1 MNNKR
6 IISVL
11 LLTVFVAS
19 ALMLSSCD
27 VINEMM
33 GNGKPSGNGTDTY
46 IFEAEYIDLTD
57 VQGAGESSSQG
68 GVQMIYGNGESDK
81 SKGWSEGYYVAYTYV
96 ANLKLDFNFE
106 SDADAK
112 ATVVLRLGSEL
123 GNLLL
128 TPDLFEV
135 QLNGETVPY
144 SSLSLNGGTSLEGMK
159 FYDLVVNTNANV
171 KAGENTL
178 SLIVRD
184 NKLVAGERVG
194 APCVDCVKIT
204 TSAKLTWSP
213 KTDNPANRGNTDLD

>member
-1 MNNKR
+1 MKK
-6 IISVL
+6 IISTLLFTVL
-11 LLTVFVAS
+11 IASVF
-19 ALMLSSCD
+19 MLNSCD
-27 VINEMM
+27 LIF
-33 GNGKPSGNGTDTY
+33 GNKDNAGSGTNTY
-46 IFEAEYIDLTD
+46 TLEAEYIDLND

-68 GVQMIYGNGESDK
+68 GVQMIYGNGEADK
-81 SKGWSEGYYVAYTYV
+81 SKGWSEGYYVGYTYV

-112 ATVVLRLGSEL
+112 ATIVLRLGSEL

-144 SSLSLNGGTSLEGMK
+144 SSLSLNGSNSLEDMK

-171 KAGENTL
+171 KAGANTL
-178 SLIVRD
+178 SVIVRD

-194 APCVDCVKIT
+194 APCIDCVKIT
-204 TSAKLTWSP
+204 TSANITWNP
-213 KTDNPANRGNTDLD
+213 KTDNPANRGNTDLE

>member
-1 MNNKR
+1 MKK
-6 IISVL
+6 IISL
-11 LLTVFVAS
+11 FLLT
-19 ALMLSSCD
+19 ALMASVLMFTGCD
-27 VINEMM
+27 IINQVI
-33 GNGKPSGNGTDTY
+33 GGGKPSGSGAGTYT
-46 IFEAEYIDLTD
+46 FEAEYIDLD
-57 VQGAGESSSQG
+57 DIQGAGESSSQG

-106 SDADAK
+106 SDSDAK
-112 ATVVLRLGSEL
+112 ATVILRLGSEL
-123 GNLLL
+123 GNLML

-144 SSLSLNGGTSLEGMK
+144 ASLSLNGGTSLEDMK
-159 FYDLVVNTNANV
+159 FYELVVNTNANV
-171 KAGENTL
+171 KAGSNTL

-204 TSAKLTWSP
+204 TSAKLTWTP
-213 KTDNPANRGNTDLD
+213 KLDNPENRGNTDLD

>member
-1 MNNKR
+1 MRMNKLVS
-6 IISVL
+6 IL
-11 LLTVFVAS
+11 LLAVLVAS
-19 ALMLSSCD
+19 VFMLNSCD
-27 VINEMM
+27 IINQVIG
-33 GNGKPSGNGTDTY
+33 GNKPSGSSANTY
-46 IFEAEYIDLTD
+46 TFEAEYIDLSD

-81 SKGWSEGYYVAYTYV
+81 SKGWSEGHYVGYTYV

-112 ATVVLRLGSEL
+112 ATIVLRLGSEL

-144 SSLSLNGGTSLEGMK
+144 ASLSLNGGTSLEDMK

-171 KAGENTL
+171 KAGANTL

-194 APCVDCVKIT
+194 APCIDCVKIT
-204 TSAKLTWSP
+204 TSATLTWNP

>member
-1 MNNKR
+1 MKSNK
-6 IISVL
+6 IVSILLIAMLVASVL
-11 LLTVFVAS
+11 TF
-19 ALMLSSCD
+19 SSCD
-27 VINEMM
+27 LLPF
-33 GNGKPSGNGTDTY
+33 GNDNPTGGGTGTSVL
-46 IFEAEYIDLTD
+46 EAEYIDLSD
-57 VQGAGESSSQG
+57 IQGAGESSSQG
-68 GVQMIYGNGESDK
+68 GVQMIYGDGESDK
-81 SKGWSEGYYVAYTYV
+81 SKGWSEGYYVGYTYV
-96 ANLKLDFNFE
+96 ANLKLDFVFE

-112 ATVVLRLGSEL
+112 ATIVLRLGSEL

-144 SSLSLNGGTSLEGMK
+144 SSLSLNGGTSLEDMK

-194 APCVDCVKIT
+194 APCIDCVKIT
-204 TSAKLTWSP
+204 TSANITWNP

>member
-1 MNNKR
+1 MKR
-6 IISVL
+6 LISIL
-11 LLTVFVAS
+11 LLTVLVAS
-19 ALMLSSCD
+19 MLMLSSCD
-27 VINEMM
+27 IF
-33 GNGKPSGNGTDTY
+33 GGGKTNNTGSNTY
-46 IFEAEYIDLTD
+46 TFEAEYIDLSG

-96 ANLKLDFNFE
+96 ANLKLDFNFN

-112 ATVVLRLGSEL
+112 ATVIVRLGSEL
-123 GNLLL
+123 GNLML
-128 TPDLFEV
+128 TTDLFEV

-144 SSLSLNGGTSLEGMK
+144 SSLSLNGGTSLENIK

-204 TSAKLTWSP
+204 TSANLTWTP
-213 KTDNPANRGNTDLD
+213 KLDNPENRGNTDLD

>member
-1 MNNKR
+1 MRNNKL
-6 IISVL
+6 ISVL
-11 LLTVFVAS
+11 LIAVLVAS
-19 ALMLSSCD
+19 VFMLNSCD
-27 VINEMM
+27 LIFGNEQ
-33 GNGKPSGNGTDTY
+33 PSGNGASTY
-46 IFEAEYIDLTD
+46 TLEAEYIDLD
-57 VQGAGESSSQG
+57 DIQGAGESSSQG
-68 GVQMIYGNGESDK
+68 GVQMIYGNGDSDK
-81 SKGWSEGYYVAYTYV
+81 SKGWSEGYYVGYTYV
-96 ANLKLDFNFE
+96 ANLKLDFVFQ

-112 ATVVLRLGSEL
+112 ATIVLRLGSEL

-144 SSLSLNGGTSLEGMK
+144 SSLSLNGGTSLEDMK
-159 FYDLVVNTNANV
+159 FYDLVVNTNATV

-194 APCVDCVKIT
+194 APCIDCVKIT
-204 TSAKLTWSP
+204 TSANITWNP

>member
-1 MNNKR
+1 MRNNKL
-6 IISVL
+6 ISVL
-11 LLTVFVAS
+11 LIAVLVAS
-19 ALMLSSCD
+19 VFMLNSCD
-27 VINEMM
+27 LFFGNEQ
-33 GNGKPSGNGTDTY
+33 PSGNGTSTY
-46 IFEAEYIDLTD
+46 TLEAEYIDLND
-57 VQGAGESSSQG
+57 IQGAGESSSQG
-68 GVQMIYGNGESDK
+68 GVQMIYGNGDSDK
-81 SKGWSEGYYVAYTYV
+81 SKGWSEGYYVGYTYV
-96 ANLKLDFNFE
+96 ANLKLDFVFQ

-112 ATVVLRLGSEL
+112 ATIVLRLGSEL

-144 SSLSLNGGTSLEGMK
+144 SSLSLNGGTSLEDMK

-194 APCVDCVKIT
+194 APCIDCVKIT
-204 TSAKLTWSP
+204 TSANITWNP

>member
-1 MNNKR
+1 MRNNK
-6 IISVL
+6 IISL
-11 LLTVFVAS
+11 LLIAVLVAS
-19 ALMLSSCD
+19 VFMLNSCD
-27 VINEMM
+27 VINQFV
-33 GNGKPSGNGTDTY
+33 GGGKPSGNGTGTY
-46 IFEAEYIDLTD
+46 TFEAEYIDLSD

-81 SKGWSEGYYVAYTYV
+81 SKGWSEGYYVGYTYV

-123 GNLLL
+123 GNLML

-144 SSLSLNGGTSLEGMK
+144 ASLSLNGGTSLEDMK

-194 APCVDCVKIT
+194 APCIDCVKIT
-204 TSAKLTWSP
+204 TSANLTWTP
-213 KTDNPANRGNTDLD
+213 KTDNPENRGNTDLD

>member
-1 MNNKR
+1 MRNNKL
-6 IISVL
+6 ISVL
-11 LLTVFVAS
+11 LIAVLVAS
-19 ALMLSSCD
+19 VFMLNSCD
-27 VINEMM
+27 LIFGNEQ
-33 GNGKPSGNGTDTY
+33 PSGNGTSTY
-46 IFEAEYIDLTD
+46 TLEAEYIDLND
-57 VQGAGESSSQG
+57 IQGAGESSSQG
-68 GVQMIYGNGESDK
+68 GVQMIYGNGDSDK
-81 SKGWSEGYYVAYTYV
+81 SKGWSEGYYVGYTYV
-96 ANLKLDFNFE
+96 ANLKLDFVFQ

-112 ATVVLRLGSEL
+112 ATIVLRLGSEL

-144 SSLSLNGGTSLEGMK
+144 SSLSLNGGTSLEDMK
-159 FYDLVVNTNANV
+159 FYDLVVNTHANV

-194 APCVDCVKIT
+194 APCIDCVKIT
-204 TSAKLTWSP
+204 TSANITWNP

>member
-1 MNNKR
+1 MRSNKL
-6 IISVL
+6 ISILLIAVL
-11 LLTVFVAS
+11 VAS
-19 ALMLSSCD
+19 VFAFSSCD
-27 VINEMM
+27 LLPF
-33 GNGKPSGNGTDTY
+33 GKDTAGSGAGTYT
-46 IFEAEYIDLTD
+46 FEAEYIDLND

-106 SDADAK
+106 SDADAQ

-144 SSLSLNGGTSLEGMK
+144 SSLSLNGGTSLEDMK

-171 KAGENTL
+171 KAGANTL